1 MVKVMIVSYSKLKY
15 EQFSEVMMYVND
27 FYLFSKEI
35 YRSMEMV
42 CDYVCVQSS
51 NHILVHLS
59 IHNLNTPTMIA
70 IIRTLV
76 KMIKPKYL
84 QGSGGI

>member
-1 MVKVMIVSYSKLKY
+1 MKVVIYSKLKY
-15 EQFSEVMMYVND
+15 EHFSEVMLNMND

-35 YRSMEMV
+35 YISMEMV
-42 CDYVCVQSS
+42 CDYACVQSS

-70 IIRTLV
+70 IFRTV
-76 KMIKPKYL
+76 AKMIKPKYL